1 MGWIDRYFLGRL
13 MGPFAF
19 FLLVLTAVIWLAQS
33 LRVIDVALNYG
44 QSALVFLE
52 LAAFLLPK
60 AMAVVIPVAALGA
73 TLFAIERAMSDSEM
87 AALFAAGA
95 SRLRAARPVAIFG
108 LGVTALLYANS
119 LWITPS
125 ASQAL
130 RSRTAEVQTDLAA
143 ALLQDG
149 RFLHPAPGVTVYL
162 REVGRGGEALGVF
175 VNDSRDPTAPM
186 AYHARRGAVV
196 RAPEGPRLVM
206 LEGEAQRVER
216 ETGAFSVLRF
226 DKLAYDLSEFTNAD
240 EPRSIRP
247 DERRTRELFA
257 PPPDLEGRA
266 LGRWVAETHE
276 RIAAPLYGLALP
288 LVAAAALMAGPFS
301 RRGYGWRAAAG
312 AFAGG
317 GLRLAGLAAKN
328 LTVSNPDL
336 WCVNYLPPLL
346 GILGAL
352 ALLAWSGF
360 GFRRPKAPP
369 PLPPAARAAPAEAPA

>member
-1 MGWIDRYFLGRL
+1 MGWIDRYLFGRL

-44 QSALVFLE
+44 QSALVLVE

-73 TLFAIERAMSDSEM
+73 TLYALERAMSDSEI

-95 SRLRAARPVAIFG
+95 SRLRTARPAILFG

-119 LWITPS
+119 LWLSPLS
-125 ASQAL
+125 AQSL

-149 RFLHPAPGVTVYL
+149 RFLHPATGVTVYL
-162 REVGRGGEALGVF
+162 REVGRGGETLGVF
-175 VNDSRDPTAPM
+175 VNDARDPEAPM

-196 RAPEGPRLVM
+196 RAEEGPRLVM
-206 LEGEAQRVER
+206 FDGEVQRVDR
-216 ETGAFSVLRF
+216 GTGAFSVLRF
-226 DKLAYDLSEFTNAD
+226 DKLAYDLSEFTSSD

-247 DERRTRELFA
+247 DERGTLELLA
-257 PPPDLEGRA
+257 TPPDLEGRA
-266 LGRWVAETHE
+266 LGRWVTEAHE
-276 RIAAPLYGLALP
+276 RLASPLYGLALP
-288 LVAAAALMAGPFS
+288 LVAAAALMGGPFS
-301 RRGYGWRAAAG
+301 RRGYGARAAAG
-312 AFAGG
+312 GLIGG

-328 LTVSNPDL
+328 AVISTPSL
-336 WCVNYLPPLL
+336 WWLHYLPPLI

-352 ALLAWSGF
+352 ALLSWSGF
-360 GFRRPKAPP
+360 GFRRPGAPP
-369 PLPPAARAAPAEAPA
+369 PLREARA